1 MSKNPK
7 AKSILCQLIKRSKLC
22 CEQSFGITY
31 SYLQYILRT
40 LYCYVVVLYL
50 FKIIQGI
57 RIGLYLLLLRA
68 SELLML
74 RFQVPSSDESDPSW
88 LDPQLEP
95 QLELKDFQLGSTL
108 DLLHSAQ
115 NLYFSSKIKK
125 QVYFTIWIFFPYFTF
140 IFTLFS
146 IFFVVNNPFSS

>member
-74 RFQVPSSDESDPSW
+74 RFQVPSSDESEPSW
-88 LDPQLEP
+88 LDP
-95 QLELKDFQLGSTL
+95 QLELKDFQLGSAL

-115 NLYFSSKIKK
+115 NFYFSSKIEK
-125 QVYFTIWIFFPYFTF
+125 QVFFTIWIFFS
-140 IFTLFS
+140 LFHLHFHS
-146 IFFVVNNPFSS
+146 ISDFLCGE